1 VSEVHCKLARLLW
14 LAYICLFL
22 KFNIQK
28 LEVFTMS
35 KGLSLWFAVSS
46 IVLLTA
52 AAISIS
58 YSAWLA
64 ISLGLLSV
72 GNIGWGFVVKARQ
85 RRS

>member
-1 VSEVHCKLARLLW
+1 MARLHL
-14 LAYICLFL
+14 LIPE
-22 KFNIQK
+22 IQHSK

-64 ISLGLLSV
+64 ILLGLFSV